1 MEATVSSPVSPPVDS
16 QVPMKLV
23 QEMSTSD
30 KFPLDLSEAR
40 SALSAP
46 NNLVPLEHVQKL
58 ESINSQHDL
67 KLAPHIKEKHLNS
80 LYFDKMD
87 VGSAY
92 TFLNHAVG
100 AAIKYLVQEG
110 IIGEETLTRAWFLEL
125 VFKWFSLMTSRTI
138 KLAVS
143 ELNPKKH
150 EEAVTLLEKVGY
162 IFSRLSF
169 YKARIEGVL
178 QTVSGW
184 HDSHSEVCPQAST
197 ALNLRKGMKV
207 YFHDSYDTG
216 RSGKSLQLNSQK
228 KKKRKE
234 TVSSPGL
241 QNLPSTNN
249 IQPVRCS
256 MQVWKL

>member
-1 MEATVSSPVSPPVDS
+1 M
-16 QVPMKLV
+16 
-23 QEMSTSD
+23 
-30 KFPLDLSEAR
+30 
-40 SALSAP
+40 
-46 NNLVPLEHVQKL
+46 QKL

-169 YKARIEGVL
+169 YKQG
-178 QTVSGW
+178 
-184 HDSHSEVCPQAST
+184 
-197 ALNLRKGMKV
+197 
-207 YFHDSYDTG
+207 
-216 RSGKSLQLNSQK
+216 
-228 KKKRKE
+228 
-234 TVSSPGL
+234 
-241 QNLPSTNN
+241 
-249 IQPVRCS
+249 
-256 MQVWKL
+256 